1 MNHSSR
7 ERQPLHTHAAFTKP
21 HKLPT
26 ANLAQK
32 AMQLVS
38 KGSSNSF
45 LLAEKFINQQYS
57 MFPHHNFKKKSPKK
71 LRCAAGTSQ
80 FFWFP

>member
-45 LLAEKFINQQYS
+45 LLAENKYYGFS
-57 MFPHHNFKKKSPKK
+57 LTFPALL
-71 LRCAAGTSQ
+71 LRSER
-80 FFWFP
+80 